1 MLYLSLVQNI
11 ALLVALSFVHSLLIR
26 RMQQNRTAYTLVS
39 GLLFG
44 GVALVGMMTPAVLQP
59 GLIFDGRSIILAVAG
74 FVCGPLTA
82 LVAAAMTA
90 AYRIWLG
97 GVGAPMGIAVIIC
110 AAGIGIA
117 WHYIRLRTEHCAGF
131 SGLYLFG
138 LLVHLMMI
146 ACTVFLPTSVAAT
159 VLHNI
164 TLPVLLLY
172 PPATLLVCLLFLQME
187 KQIRSEQ
194 LLKESEARWKFAL
207 DGAGDGVWDWDM
219 QYNTVFFSRQ
229 WKAMLGFEE
238 NEVGNSL
245 SEWDSRLHP
254 DDRERTFADIKRYLN
269 GEGANYQNV
278 HRVRCKDGSYKWI
291 LDRGM
296 VVRRAD
302 DGTPLRMIGTHTDI
316 TERKLHEEELEEA
329 RMAAEAA
336 SRAKSEFLANMS
348 HEIRTPMNGII
359 GMAQLLRFTGLTT
372 QQEEYL
378 KSLEQSTRHL
388 LTLLNDIL
396 ELSRIEA
403 GRFSLEEM
411 EFSIRNSIGDV
422 VATQSARAE
431 QKQLQ
436 LQISIADSIPDLLI
450 GDSLRLK
457 QILLNLLGNA
467 IKFTES
473 GGITIAA
480 ELTSSSD
487 SGAII
492 RLDVCDTGIGMSRET
507 LERVFSLFEQAD
519 NSTTRSYGGTGL
531 GLSICR
537 RLTELMGG
545 SIRAES
551 SLGAGSR
558 FIVKLPFKLP
568 SGAGYATTYDS
579 VLQSAPS
586 AGAGLKILVAE
597 DNELNAINIMA
608 ILTRAGYQVELV
620 GNGTEVLEKWRSTV
634 WDCIIM
640 DIQMPEMDGIL
651 ATTTIR
657 RQEQALGGHLP
668 IIALS
673 ALAMSGDKDRLL
685 AEGFDGYLAKPV
697 EAQTLINEISRV
709 VHTRSMHAI

>member
-1 MLYLSLVQNI
+1 MLYLSLIQNI
-11 ALLVALSFVHSLLIR
+11 ALLVALSFVHSLLVR
-26 RMQQNRTAYTLVS
+26 RMQQNRGAYTLIS

-44 GVALVGMMTPAVLQP
+44 GVALVGMMTPVVLQP

-82 LVAAAMTA
+82 FVAAAMTV

-97 GVGAPMGIAVIIC
+97 GVGAPMGVAVIIG
-110 AAGIGIA
+110 AASIGVA
-117 WHYIRLRTEHCAGF
+117 WHYLRLRTDRCAGL

-138 LLVHLMMI
+138 LLVHLWMML
-146 ACTVFLPTSVAAT
+146 CMVFLPEAVAT
-159 VLHNI
+159 IVLSNI

-187 KQIRSEQ
+187 KHIRSEQ

-219 QYNTVFFSRQ
+219 QTNAVFFSRQ
-229 WKAMLGFEE
+229 WKGMLGYAED
-238 NEVGNSL
+238 EVNNDFN
-245 SEWDSRLHP
+245 EWDCRLHP
-254 DDRERTFADIKRYLN
+254 DDRERTHAALKRYLN
-269 GEGANYQNV
+269 GESSSYQNE
-278 HRVRCKDGSYKWI
+278 HRIRCKDGVYKWI
-291 LDRGM
+291 LARGL
-296 VVRRAD
+296 VVSSSAG
-302 DGTPLRMIGTHTDI
+302 DGKPLRMIGTHTDI

-329 RMAAEAA
+329 REAAEAA

-359 GMAQLLRFTGLTT
+359 GMAQLLRFTGLTQ

-378 KSLEQSTRHL
+378 KSLEQSTRSL

-403 GRFSLEEM
+403 GRFSLEET
-411 EFSIRNSIGDV
+411 ELSIRNSIGEV

-436 LQISIADSIPDLLI
+436 LQTSIADNIPELLI
-450 GDSLRLK
+450 GDAMRLK

-480 ELTSSSD
+480 ELISRTD
-487 SGAII
+487 SAAII
-492 RLDVCDTGIGMSRET
+492 RLEVCDTGIGMSSET
-507 LERVFSLFEQAD
+507 LERIFSSFEQAD
-519 NSTTRSYGGTGL
+519 NSATRSYGGTGL

-545 SIRAES
+545 NIQAES
-551 SLGAGSR
+551 SHGTGSS
-558 FIVKLPFKLP
+558 FVVKLPFKLP
-568 SGAGYATTYDS
+568 SGAGDATTHDS
-579 VLQSAPS
+579 VLQTAPS

-597 DNELNAINIMA
+597 DNELNAITIKA
-608 ILTRAGYQVELV
+608 ILARAGHQVELV
-620 GNGTEVLEKWRSTV
+620 GDGTEVLEKWRSTT
-634 WDCIIM
+634 WDCIVM

-657 RQEQALGGHLP
+657 RQEQVLGGHVP
-668 IIALS
+668 IIALT

-685 AEGFDGYLAKPV
+685 AEGFDSYLAKPV

-709 VHTRSMHAI
+709 VLH